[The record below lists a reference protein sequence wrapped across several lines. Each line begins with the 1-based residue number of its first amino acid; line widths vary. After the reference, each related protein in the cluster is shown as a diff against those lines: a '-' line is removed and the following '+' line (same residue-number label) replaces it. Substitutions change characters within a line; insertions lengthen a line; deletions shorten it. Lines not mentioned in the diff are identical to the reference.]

1 MNDLQKYLNSYFG
14 ISDEEMDR
22 LATLFIKSEVDKG
35 KYFVKA
41 QQYCNRLSFIQNGF
55 FRVYATAG
63 DKEIT
68 QWIASEGSFVTDLNS
83 FIFEQRARWNIQAIT
98 DCKIYSLHKKDY
110 LKLINV
116 LPGWPEIEKRF
127 IANCFVALEDRIFS
141 HLSLNTEE
149 RYAEL
154 FMRNGKL
161 FNEVPAQYLASM
173 LGMSAETFSRI
184 RNKKLS

>member
-1 MNDLQKYLNSYFG
+1 MHDLQKYLNTYFG
-14 ISDEEMDR
+14 ISDEKMDR
-22 LATLFIKSEVDKG
+22 VATLFIKSEMDKG

-41 QQYCNRLSFIQNGF
+41 QQYCDRLSFVQNGF
-55 FRVYATAG
+55 FRVYANAG
-63 DKEIT
+63 NKEIT
-68 QWIASEGSFVTDLNS
+68 QWIASEGFFVTDLKS
-83 FIFEQRARWNIQAIT
+83 FIFEQRARWNIQDII

-110 LKLINV
+110 SKLTNV
-116 LPGWPEIEKRF
+116 LPDWPEIEKRF

-141 HLSLNTEE
+141 HLSLNAEE
-149 RYAEL
+149 RYDQL
-154 FMRNGKL
+154 FMHNSEL